1 MARGKGGNAKRGPK
15 PKLRREDLDAV
26 AKLLSTQLKAVKKL
40 VRQIHAEVVPGSTEG
55 TPEPEAV
62 ETVESATETTTAE
75 TPASD
80 LQEPVTPA
88 VSGDATTVVLPVGTP
103 VPEVGTILP
112 VQSSL
117 NLKPANG

>member
-55 TPEPEAV
+55 TPEPEAA
-62 ETVESATETTTAE
+62 ETVEPATETATAE

-80 LQEPVTPA
+80 LQEPGVNSVP
-88 VSGDATTVVLPVGTP
+88 LPVEA
-103 VPEVGTILP
+103 EVAVIAAAP
-112 VQSSL
+112 VQASL